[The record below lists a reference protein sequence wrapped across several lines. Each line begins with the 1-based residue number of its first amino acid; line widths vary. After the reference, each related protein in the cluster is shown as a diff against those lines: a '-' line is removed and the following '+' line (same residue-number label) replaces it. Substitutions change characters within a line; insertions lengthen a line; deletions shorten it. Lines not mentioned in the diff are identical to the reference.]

1 MTLVVLIGGARAGK
15 SALAVELAG
24 RSNAPVAYIATAE
37 ARDEEMAAR
46 IERHR
51 AERPGAWTTIEEP
64 VALRAVFEALDDEHA
79 AILDCLTL
87 WVSNVLERGDARETV
102 LAEAAAVADAAA
114 ARQAPVVAV
123 TNEVGL
129 GIVPANELAR
139 RFRDVLGDVNRV
151 FVARADEASFVIA
164 GKRIR
169 LEDP

>member
-15 SALAVELAG
+15 SALALELAA

-37 ARDEEMAAR
+37 ARDGEMAAR

-51 AERPGAWTTIEEP
+51 AERPSTWSTIEEP
-64 VALRAVFEALDDEHA
+64 VALRAALEALDDEDA

-87 WVSNVLERGDARETV
+87 WVSNVLERGDTRETV
-102 LAEAAAVADAAA
+102 LAEATAVADAAV
-114 ARQAPVVAV
+114 ARQSLVVVV

-139 RFRDVLGDVNRV
+139 RFREVLGHVNRV

-169 LEDP
+169 LEDQ